1 MFLPP
6 VQSTTLRLASTNK
19 VYLRWHTHRLR
30 PLPALAGL
38 TLEGVQELAASL
50 GIRVVEFTADE
61 RNALALVML
70 LPTETVS
77 ACASKLK
84 GRISKWL
91 RGQAGLAQVDHVL
104 GRGYFACTAGHTTR
118 EDVTGYL
125 ESQPGHHGYDQR
137 ILPPVFVKEWGLS
150 PEDESR
156 LNPTHAMALLHYH
169 MVFAVANRHG
179 VFGSE
184 SGPVIADDWRRHEKT
199 GKFALL
205 KAAFVPDHIHLAV
218 RIHPSVAPAELAIQL
233 MNIAQ
238 ERLLRDFP
246 EHLIEAGVGRLWP
259 DSAYIGSYGDI
270 TAGTVQGYLRKWEAQ
285 AGRG

>member
-84 GRISKWL
+84 
-91 RGQAGLAQVDHVL
+91 
-104 GRGYFACTAGHTTR
+104 
-118 EDVTGYL
+118 
-125 ESQPGHHGYDQR
+125 
-137 ILPPVFVKEWGLS
+137 
-150 PEDESR
+150 
-156 LNPTHAMALLHYH
+156 
-169 MVFAVANRHG
+169 
-179 VFGSE
+179 
-184 SGPVIADDWRRHEKT
+184 
-199 GKFALL
+199 
-205 KAAFVPDHIHLAV
+205 
-218 RIHPSVAPAELAIQL
+218 
-233 MNIAQ
+233 
-238 ERLLRDFP
+238 
-246 EHLIEAGVGRLWP
+246 
-259 DSAYIGSYGDI
+259 
-270 TAGTVQGYLRKWEAQ
+270 
-285 AGRG
+285 